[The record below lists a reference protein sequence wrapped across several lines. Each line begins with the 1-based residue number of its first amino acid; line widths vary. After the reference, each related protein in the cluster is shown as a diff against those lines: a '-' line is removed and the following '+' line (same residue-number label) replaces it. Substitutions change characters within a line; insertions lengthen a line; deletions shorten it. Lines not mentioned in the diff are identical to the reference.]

1 MEKMLVVIFEN
12 AKKAYEG
19 SQALLELDQE
29 GSIAIHAQAVIQK
42 NNDGT
47 VTVNKADDGFP
58 ISTVGGTAIGSLIGL
73 LGGPVGVAA
82 GAAVGATAGLFGDL
96 YLADVD
102 TDFLGEVGESLTP
115 GKFAVVAD
123 VEEEWITPVDTR
135 MEALG
140 GVVLRTPK
148 QHFEEQRA
156 AKEIAAMDADLKA
169 MKAEHAQARAERK
182 AKIQTKID
190 DLNRKLQNKVEQAKQ
205 RAAQLK
211 KETQAKVQAL
221 QKKRATAKAER
232 KAAIDKQITDIVNQF
247 DRAAVDISNQL
258 DQAAVEL
265 RTNTAAELRKT
276 ADALEK
282 AG

>member
-1 MEKMLVVIFEN
+1 MEKMLVVIFDN
-12 AKKAYEG
+12 ATKTYEG

-29 GSIAIHAQAVIQK
+29 GSIAVHAQAVIQK
-42 NNDGT
+42 NNNGT
-47 VTVNKADDGFP
+47 VTINKADDGFP

-102 TDFLGEVGESLTP
+102 ADFLDEVAESLTP

-123 VEEEWITPVDTR
+123 VEEDWITPIDTR
-135 MEALG
+135 METLG
-140 GVVLRTPK
+140 GVVVRTPK

-156 AKEIAAMDADLKA
+156 AKEIAATDAELKA
-169 MKAEHAQARAERK
+169 LKAEHAQARAERK
-182 AKIQTKID
+182 AKIQAKID
-190 DLNRKLQNKVEQAKQ
+190 DLRSKLQNKVEQAKQ
-205 RAAQLK
+205 KLAQLK
-211 KETQAKVQAL
+211 SETDAKVQAL
-221 QKKRATAKAER
+221 RKKAATARADR
-232 KAAIDKQITDIVNQF
+232 KAAINKQITDIVNQF
-247 DRAAVDISNQL
+247 DQAAADINNQL
-258 DQAAVEL
+258 DQAAIEL
-265 RTNTAAELRKT
+265 RTNTAAELRKA